1 MRDTSFNDTHK
12 IELADTLLTDMQR
25 QLGRRES
32 PAFERFRDYLR
43 APSGLSARITAE
55 IVEML
60 RAQCFAHSQSYRQSR
75 GAALWAELHWL
86 NEELLIA
93 TYDKLWSP
101 QYYPWKA
108 SVLVRHANAGPAL
121 WMHVLS
127 GPVHVITVFE
137 ISTESTLRGYHEF
150 VEQLGKSTALV
161 SIATDAA

>member
-1 MRDTSFNDTHK
+1 MRDTAFNDPNK
-12 IELADTLLTDMQR
+12 IELADIMLSDMRR

-93 TYDKLWSP
+93 AYDKLWSP
-101 QYYPWKA
+101 QYYQWKA
-108 SVLVRHANAGPAL
+108 SALLTHANAGPAL
-121 WMHVLS
+121 WMHILT
-127 GPVHVITVFE
+127 GPVHVRTILE
-137 ISTESTLRGYHEF
+137 IRTLARKRGYREF
-150 VEQLGKSTALV
+150 VEHLRNSMALV
-161 SIATDAA
+161 DITAGVA